1 MEMSSF
7 AVLLFILGKVLAA
20 TAIGRDANLRAQ
32 GHSGVEDP
40 RRTDL
45 AHHGTGYSSSEPRL
59 LSAGNRMLGSWN
71 YSAPT
76 IALENQEGGS
86 LHFKDREN
94 YEGNGELRHVKLVIA
109 IPSVRPDRR
118 QAIRETWAR
127 WADDRVILRFFTESP
142 NAEDGEGEPG
152 AETVEALAKESMEH
166 GDIIVQDIKSGMNF
180 GLKLLWAMRWM
191 SDHYSFDFFLRL
203 DDDYFICLERLLDEL
218 HCFSLPGGQSSPIY
232 AGYRACRRDHEASY
246 VDESYILL
254 SSVLIDRI
262 LVSSD
267 LKCSGYGS
275 LTAGAWLRIGGP
287 GNPDGD
293 VAFVNDYRLD
303 RWGSRWG
310 ALTGSKR
317 GHAEY
322 EPVCEK
328 SLGIHRTY
336 PDHMYELWVEVAG
349 RTSTSQSTSNG
360 CDSLFQYED
369 DGKCPFTVRGV
380 DDTYLAQDNVQP
392 CDSFTAPT
400 SKIYCG
406 GQGC

>member
-1 MEMSSF
+1 MYLQRPLSVGTPTFVPKAIPESRTP
-7 AVLLFILGKVLAA
+7 AAPILLVTGPA
-20 TAIGRDANLRAQ
+20 TPRQNHACSQPAIGCW
-32 GHSGVEDP
+32 GPGI
-40 RRTDL
+40 
-45 AHHGTGYSSSEPRL
+45 
-59 LSAGNRMLGSWN
+59 
-71 YSAPT
+71 
-76 IALENQEGGS
+76 IALKRS
-86 LHFKDREN
+86 LSRTKKKAVRSTSRIERTTRAMEN
-94 YEGNGELRHVKLVIA
+94 YA
-109 IPSVRPDRR
+109 
-118 QAIRETWAR
+118 
-127 WADDRVILRFFTESP
+127 
-142 NAEDGEGEPG
+142 G

-191 SDHYSFDFFLRL
+191 STHYSFDFFLRL

-218 HCFSLPGGQSSPIY
+218 DCFSLPGGQSSPIY

-262 LVSSD
+262 LASSD

-310 ALTGSKR
+310 ASTRGKR
-317 GHAEY
+317 GGAEY

-336 PDHMYELWVEVAG
+336 PDHMYELWVEVTG
-349 RTSTSQSTSNG
+349 RLSTSQAISNG
-360 CDSLFQYED
+360 CDSMFQYED
-369 DGKCPFTVRGV
+369 DGKCPFTSRGV
-380 DDTYLAQDNVQP
+380 NDTYLAQDNVQP
-392 CDSFTAPT
+392 CNSFTVPT

>member
-1 MEMSSF
+1 MSSF
-7 AVLLFILGKVLAA
+7 VVLLLVLGKVLAA

-45 AHHGTGYSSSEPRL
+45 AHHGPGYSSSEPRL
-59 LSAGNRMLGSWN
+59 LSAGNRMLGSGN
-71 YSAPT
+71 SSTPT
-76 IALENQEGGS
+76 IALENQEDGS
-86 LHFKDREN
+86 PHFKDREN

-127 WADDRVILRFFTESP
+127 WVDNRVILRFFTESP
-142 NAEDGEGEPG
+142 NADDGEGELV
-152 AETVEALAKESMEH
+152 AETIEGLAKESLEH
-166 GDIIVQDIKSGMNF
+166 GDIIAQDIKSGMNF
-180 GLKLLWAMRWM
+180 GLKLLLAMRWM

-218 HCFSLPGGQSSPIY
+218 DCFPLSDGQSSPIY

-262 LVSSD
+262 LASSD

-287 GNPDGD
+287 GNRDGD

-303 RWGSRWG
+303 RWGSRWEASTPG
-310 ALTGSKR
+310 D
-317 GHAEY
+317 AEY
-322 EPVCEK
+322 KPVCEK
-328 SLGIHRTY
+328 NLGVHRTY
-336 PDHMYELWVEVAG
+336 PAHMYKLWVEVTG
-349 RTSTSQSTSNG
+349 RTSISQLTSNG
-360 CDSLFQYED
+360 CDSMFQYED

-392 CDSFTAPT
+392 YDSFKVLS